1 MTQQEIKNL
10 ETLKSTGSPWF
21 IEQDQKS
28 LADLAVRLI
37 GHIEELE
44 HIIEKNKIPDELRL
58 LVEQTDTKLDEGL
71 EAK

>member
-10 ETLKSTGSPWF
+10 ETLKSIGSPWF
-21 IEQDQKS
+21 TEQDQKS